1 MEKVIKPGNIG
12 VITSRDSEALFLV
25 DSVENG
31 LIYLRSFSGPLVF
44 TQCLPGEFWALF
56 DSF

>member
-1 MEKVIKPGNIG
+1 MIKPGNIG